1 MRFLRVVLALLLV
14 VALGSAFAAA
24 QTAVAANPACLQDLA
39 DHHRDCG
46 GDVSSTSCSPTGC
59 MPSAIAG
66 APELSC
72 ARPQVGCLM
81 IAAATPMS
89 SLALAPETA
98 PPKHSSL

>member
-1 MRFLRVVLALLLV
+1 
-14 VALGSAFAAA
+14 
-24 QTAVAANPACLQDLA
+24 
-39 DHHRDCG
+39 
-46 GDVSSTSCSPTGC
+46 

-66 APELSC
+66 ALELSC